1 MSEVFNDS
9 CGLPVGAGGL
19 LRGRGGY
26 MMGIDA
32 TALDRL
38 EFGFD
43 EYPVLE
49 KRVRE
54 LRAPNNPIT
63 LTKKQQEF
71 QKKDNAEGF

>member
-1 MSEVFNDS
+1 
-9 CGLPVGAGGL
+9 
-19 LRGRGGY
+19 